1 MFLSTVVVVFCVL
14 NWEFRMAVPSIF
26 LFFVVSHLL
35 LLHSAGCPESFDC
48 GTHGKIQF
56 PYTNSTYPLC
66 GFVMVDCGE
75 PIPKVSLGV
84 GQSYE
89 VSGNFPNNSIQIKDR
104 ELKRLISDKRCELFD
119 NNFYIPPSPSISFSI
134 SPNLT
139 LFKCNN
145 DSYELHRRAE
155 DYFGGNK
162 SSGACPGYTVYY
174 KYPSDPVPTL
184 GSYPPPNCIVIQL
197 PIVQPTENQEDRDL
211 FSLVTAEFTIGFHV
225 TEECHECLLDGVQ
238 CSEIIP
244 GFQCINKSEGT
255 GTFTFFYLSAN

>member
-14 NWEFRMAVPSIF
+14 NWEFRMSVPSIL

-66 GFVMVDCGE
+66 GFVMVDCGKS
-75 PIPKVSLGV
+75 IPKVSWGE
-84 GQSYE
+84 GHSYE
-89 VSGNFPNNSIQIKDR
+89 VSGNFPNNAIKINDLH
-104 ELKRLISDKRCELFD
+104 LKDIISNKRCDIFD
-119 NNFYIPPSPSISFSI
+119 YNFYATPSPSISFTI

-139 LFKCNN
+139 LFKCNTDN
-145 DSYELHRRAE
+145 HELHLPTE
-155 DYFGGNK
+155 DYFRGNQ
-162 SSGACPGYTVYY
+162 SYRDCPGYTLYY

-184 GSYPPPNCIVIQL
+184 GSYPSYCTVIQL
-197 PIVQPTENQEDRDL
+197 PIVQPTENQEVMDL
-211 FSLVTAEFTIGFHV
+211 FQQLTAEFTIGLHV
-225 TEECHECLLDGVQ
+225 KEECHECLLDGVQ

-244 GFQCINKSEGT
+244 EFQCTNKSEGT
-255 GTFTFFYLSAN
+255 GNSAFLYLSAN